1 MKLYELN
8 MAFITVR
15 EMFED
20 GDIDQQAFTDTI
32 EQIDIDIEEK
42 IKNCVIMMREHE
54 SNLQRLKDEIAR
66 LEKLAKSEQSAAEW
80 LEVYISKSMEA
91 TEKDNLDLG
100 IFKLTLKKAAKKT
113 NILDESKIPSDY
125 WVTIPETKQL
135 DKKSLLAALKIAPIE
150 GAELVDGKRALQV
163 R

>member
-8 MAFITVR
+8 QAFIAVR
-15 EMFED
+15 TMFED

-42 IKNCVIMMREHE
+42 IKNCVIMMREHD
-54 SNLQRLKDEIAR
+54 SNLQRLKSEIER
-66 LEKLAKSEQSAAEW
+66 LEKLATSEEAAADW
-80 LEVYISKSMEA
+80 LEGYISQSMEA
-91 TEKDNLDLG
+91 TKKDNIDLG
-100 IFKLTLKKAAKKT
+100 IFKLTLKKAAKRT
-113 NILDESKIPSDY
+113 NILDESKIPSAY
-125 WVTIPETKQL
+125 WVTIPEAKVI
-135 DKKSLLAALKIAPIE
+135 DKKALMAALRTAPVE